1 MYVYPVVVKVLE
13 APKIIAIGS
22 LAGTC
27 FVLILHWFF
36 WKIQEDF
43 ELTPKWNY
51 EFWTF
56 GELVCEWWVLICCGW
71 WGPRLH
77 GTFLI
82 LARTTLILCCTYLF
96 WEKYKRILN
105 LHQSEFWT
113 FVKSICELWVHFFGG
128 ETSWNISYFKLLLVW
143 SCSPI
148 KNGVCHEKSQWVVWE
163 LTYKKTK
170 WSQNQVK
177 LGILNFCGICLWTR
191 AMS

>member
-13 APKIIAIGS
+13 APKFIIIGS
-22 LAGTC
+22 LTGTC

-56 GELVCEWWVLICCGW
+56 GELVCEWWG

-82 LARTTLILCCTYLF
+82 LARNTLFLCCTYVFL
-96 WEKYKRILN
+96 EKYKRILN

-113 FVKSICELWVHFFGG
+113 FVKLICELWVHFVWG
-128 ETSWNISYFKLLLVW
+128 ETSWNISYFKLFLVW
-143 SCSPI
+143 SCSSI
-148 KNGVCHEKSQWVVWE
+148 AVCHEKSQWVVWKF
-163 LTYKKTK
+163 T
-170 WSQNQVK
+170 
-177 LGILNFCGICLWTR
+177 
-191 AMS
+191 